1 MQASRAEP
9 KNEHPYD
16 HLQLFTIQSSPS
28 EDPAGNQIYHEKD
41 ERRRQQPTKN
51 IAISRHVLPAMIAVL
66 ALSFLTMVATLILTI
81 RMMPTGAS
89 ETKGNF

>member
-16 HLQLFTIQSSPS
+16 DLHLFTIQSSPS
-28 EDPAGNQIYHEKD
+28 EDPAGNQIYHEND
-41 ERRRQQPTKN
+41 ERRRQQSTEN
-51 IAISRHVLPAMIAVL
+51 IAISRHMLSAVIAFL
-66 ALSFLTMVATLILTI
+66 ALSFLTVVATLILTI